1 MTSGVESDLDDALTA
16 DQRALVEQ
24 STVAIALSLC
34 HQQTR
39 LRGGSVTAGPKRQ
52 GWCPAP
58 KFESFSVNGFDGRG
72 SDLGQPTVD
81 GKVRSSDEAALVA
94 GQEQCRCGDF
104 LWAGESAERNLVGQ
118 RRADVV
124 G

>member
-1 MTSGVESDLDDALTA
+1 VRIISLTMGARIIVLEADAVAWPSADLVGRRFSYGRT
-16 DQRALVEQ
+16 
-24 STVAIALSLC
+24 
-34 HQQTR
+34 
-39 LRGGSVTAGPKRQ
+39 KRQ